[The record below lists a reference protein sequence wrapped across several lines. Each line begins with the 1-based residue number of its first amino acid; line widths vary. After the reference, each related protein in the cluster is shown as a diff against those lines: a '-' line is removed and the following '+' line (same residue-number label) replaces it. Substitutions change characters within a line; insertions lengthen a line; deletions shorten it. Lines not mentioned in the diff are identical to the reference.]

1 VKTVILKNNLK
12 NGLDGVGRAIG
23 SNLNLPVLGGVLV
36 KASGSQIQ
44 ISATNLELAI
54 TKSVFGK
61 VVEEGGVVVPYGIFA
76 STINN
81 ISSERINLE
90 KTKQGN
96 LEIKTDNY
104 SATIQTINE
113 KEFPIIPKIENK
125 KDFLEIEAQAL
136 RDALSKVVVAGEE
149 SELRP
154 EIGGVLFTGEAA
166 ELRLAATD
174 SFRLAEA
181 KIFGAQLKNK
191 NKKTTNVTVPLKT
204 TQELIKATTEEE
216 DSVKIYF
223 ENNQA
228 LFETASTSIIS
239 RLIEGDFPD
248 YKSIVPSD
256 TDTNIIIK
264 KEELISALKLASSF
278 ANKTN
283 DVKINTKDKKI
294 VEVYSGDSSVG
305 ENKYLIPAKIEG
317 PDTEAVFNWRY
328 LLDGVKT
335 GSGKEVFVG
344 LNGGE
349 KPAVIKTPGDEA
361 CFYILMPVNRPT

>member
-1 VKTVILKNNLK
+1 MKTVILKNNLK

-36 KASGSQIQ
+36 KTSGSQIQ

-54 TKSVFGK
+54 TKNVFGK
-61 VVEEGGVVVPYGIFA
+61 VVEEGGVVVPYSIFS
-76 STINN
+76 STVNN

-90 KTKQGN
+90 KSKQGN

-104 SATIQTINE
+104 SATIQAINE

-136 RDALSKVVVAGEE
+136 KEALSKVVVAGEE

-154 EIGGVLFTGEAA
+154 EIGGVLFTGETA

-181 KIFGAQLKNK
+181 KIFGNQIKNK
-191 NKKTTNVTVPLKT
+191 NKKTVKATVPLKT
-204 TQELIKATTEEE
+204 TQELIRAVGDEG
-216 DSVKIYF
+216 DSVKIYL

-228 LFETASTSIIS
+228 LFETPNTSIIS
-239 RLIEGDFPD
+239 RLIEGEFPD
-248 YKSIVPSD
+248 YKSIVPD
-256 TDTNIIIK
+256 GTDTNITIK
-264 KEELISALKLASSF
+264 REELISALKLASSF
-278 ANKTN
+278 VSRTN
-283 DVKINTKDKKI
+283 DIKLSTKDKKI
-294 VEVYSGDSSVG
+294 VEIYSGDNSDG

-317 PDTEAVFNWRY
+317 PAVEVVFNWKY
-328 LLDGVKT
+328 LLDGVRT
-335 GSGKEVFVG
+335 GSGKEAFLG

-349 KPAVIKTPGDEA
+349 KPAVIKTPGDET
-361 CFYILMPVNRPT
+361 CFYILMPIKPN